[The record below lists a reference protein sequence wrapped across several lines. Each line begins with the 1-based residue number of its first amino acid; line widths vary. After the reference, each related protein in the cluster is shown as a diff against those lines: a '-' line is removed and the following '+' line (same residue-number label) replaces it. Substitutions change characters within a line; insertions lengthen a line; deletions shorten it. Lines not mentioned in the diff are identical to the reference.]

1 MPEIANDAAH
11 YSRPENIEDWIS
23 ALNFATQNEEDVKLL
38 KTKGLERAKYFKWEN
53 SADQVWESF
62 EKVLS
67 NER

>member
-23 ALNFATQNEEDVKLL
+23 ALNFAIQNEEDVKLL
-38 KTKGLERAKYFKWEN
+38 KVKGLERAKYFKWEH

-62 EKVLS
+62 EKILS